1 MMLHEQFGLENLPY
15 CMFGEPARP
24 GMRYGDGLIDLR
36 ALFDSMPANLNELF
50 RDGRERALE
59 FRDCVRGLIEVGGV
73 LPMVPAAGLR
83 MPFAVGNFIDFYS
96 SREHAENVGRLFRDP
111 SNPLPENWLHL
122 PAGYNGRASNVVVSG
137 EPVRRPW
144 GQYRDEAGELVF
156 GPTRQLD
163 LEVEMGYF
171 LCPGACDQLAGFVLL
186 NDWSARDMQ
195 RWEYVPLG
203 PFLSKGFATSVS
215 PYVVLPEA
223 LDAVAGPL
231 QEPPVLPHLRVDEP
245 RNFAVTIEASIG
257 RGGVE
262 VPLGRMEYARMY
274 WSHGQQLAHLRS
286 AAIKLCSGDLIGS
299 GTISGP
305 DAGSLLERG
314 GPFLEDGDEVVL
326 RGYCGKV
333 GFGELR
339 NRVYGNSSC

>member
-1 MMLHEQFGLENLPY
+1 MLHEQFGLENLPF

-24 GMRYGDGLIDLR
+24 GMRYGQGLIDLR
-36 ALFDSMPANLNELF
+36 ALFSSMPETLNELF
-50 RDGRERALE
+50 REGREKALE
-59 FRDCVRGLIEVGGV
+59 LRQYVKALIEAGGELPTVPVG
-73 LPMVPAAGLR
+73 GLR
-83 MPFAVGNFIDFYS
+83 MPFAVGNFVDFYS

-111 SNPLPENWLHL
+111 LKPLPENWLHL

-137 EPVRRPW
+137 ELVRRPW
-144 GQYRDEAGELVF
+144 GQYRDEAGEVVF

-171 LCPGACDQLAGFVLL
+171 LCPKGCDQLAGFVLL

-215 PYVVLPEA
+215 PYVVMPEA
-223 LDAVAGPL
+223 LEAVAGPV
-231 QEPPVLPHLRVDEP
+231 QEPPAMPHLQVEEP
-245 RNFAVTIEASIG
+245 RNFAVMIEARIVRAG
-257 RGGVE
+257 AE
-262 VPLGRMEYARMY
+262 VPLGRMEYAGMY

-286 AAIKLCSGDLIGS
+286 AGIQFCVGDLIGS

-305 DAGSLLERG
+305 DGGSLLERG

-326 RGYCGKV
+326 RGYCGKI

-339 NRVYGNSSC
+339 NRIYANPSC